1 MYEVTSKMAA
11 DIHTKGFKNP
21 LAWKRACMLINL
33 LDPGDIVSKELL
45 DMVSP
50 TTNVDT
56 TVRQVFQTKTHD
68 VPNFPYTEIPILPPE
83 VYQKGLSGKE
93 QIQQLPGMDP
103 ILVVKTPTF
112 FRKRPTGLSLPNDC
126 LRSTWILTHGKW
138 IKVEDRAHPVQQQD
152 RFDQWVERACFQYH
166 PSNSGEL
173 PSAAA
178 KRRTGQVTSR
188 PPASQERP
196 GPSVTVPSR
205 QIRVQKYP
213 KLTIGADQLFC
224 HQSHGDQPTTIH
236 AAPLGTA
243 RVINTLLRVVH
254 GGSSGWGSLPT
265 GYPPT
270 GDPEINDDPYPTENK
285 DPNRRHIVFAGG
297 DEAHT
302 RVSRDVILNPTPSRK
317 VRKMSKNEECSDEW
331 IWKDET
337 TLVRVHNTPRRK
349 MFVPKEA
356 DFLPCRLKRFRDA
369 RETYQ
374 IFQSS
379 GRTINDSW
387 RLAGNNIERTNKRN
401 EFWTGTTTFKIISN
415 TDVDNLLDSGSDV
428 EDVASCQDT
437 VVTCTFDGNMKI
449 IPLDDMFI
457 THHYKLRHETRKD
470 KDWDIRMVLHRK
482 NGSTLNYHF
491 QRSSCDFIGGFLNDT
506 VICLDLYEL
515 RDETPCL
522 LLMCAETQSIMTK
535 IHRKDR
541 FKLMH
546 IVTITEDDNLM
557 SNFGR
562 AKWRRCIRSASD
574 CVFFAGPCTGG
585 SPWNR
590 LNKSVSE
597 VTAHN
602 IRMKAQL
609 YWELWEEFSLCLQ
622 RVHEMCAM
630 ALLELPRGCDYWN
643 DERMKFMVNGTNSAV
658 HEFDGCMYG
667 LKSQFKDAG
676 TAIKKPWR
684 IVSWGVSFSDLHEK
698 CDGSHSHGP
707 CAGRETRATQLYT
720 DKIVRCIIREVKNQ
734 ILWNI
739 ANGKKQIKKES
750 AKVETHKSRNKAC
763 TCIISNVDES
773 EERISQKC
781 GQLQLDWIRRRG
793 GLKVKL
799 RVYPQ
804 RGTLIA
810 DPDSP
815 PAGLLAAMADIKIA
829 TTSAAK
835 GYASLKATLRLVQE

>member
-1 MYEVTSKMAA
+1 
-11 DIHTKGFKNP
+11 
-21 LAWKRACMLINL
+21 
-33 LDPGDIVSKELL
+33 
-45 DMVSP
+45 
-50 TTNVDT
+50 
-56 TVRQVFQTKTHD
+56 
-68 VPNFPYTEIPILPPE
+68 
-83 VYQKGLSGKE
+83 
-93 QIQQLPGMDP
+93 
-103 ILVVKTPTF
+103 
-112 FRKRPTGLSLPNDC
+112 
-126 LRSTWILTHGKW
+126 
-138 IKVEDRAHPVQQQD
+138 
-152 RFDQWVERACFQYH
+152 
-166 PSNSGEL
+166 
-173 PSAAA
+173 
-178 KRRTGQVTSR
+178 
-188 PPASQERP
+188 
-196 GPSVTVPSR
+196 
-205 QIRVQKYP
+205 
-213 KLTIGADQLFC
+213 
-224 HQSHGDQPTTIH
+224 
-236 AAPLGTA
+236 
-243 RVINTLLRVVH
+243 
-254 GGSSGWGSLPT
+254 
-265 GYPPT
+265 
-270 GDPEINDDPYPTENK
+270 
-285 DPNRRHIVFAGG
+285 
-297 DEAHT
+297 
-302 RVSRDVILNPTPSRK
+302 
-317 VRKMSKNEECSDEW
+317 
-331 IWKDET
+331 
-337 TLVRVHNTPRRK
+337 

-356 DFLPCRLKRFRDA
+356 DFVACRLKRFRDA

-374 IFQSS
+374 LFQSR
-379 GRTINDSW
+379 GRIINDSW

-401 EFWTGTTTFKIISN
+401 EFWTGTTTFTIISN
-415 TDVDNLLDSGSDV
+415 ADVDNLLDSGSDV
-428 EDVASCQDT
+428 EDRASCQNT

-449 IPLDDMFI
+449 IPLDEMFI
-457 THHYKLRHETRKD
+457 IHHYKLKHETRKD
-470 KDWDIRMVLHRK
+470 KDWDIRMVLYRK

-491 QRSSCDFIGGFLNDT
+491 RRSSCDSIGELLKDT

-515 RDETPCL
+515 KDETPCL

-546 IVTITEDDNLM
+546 VVTITEDDNLM

-574 CVFFAGPCTGG
+574 FVFFAGPCTGG

-590 LNKSVSE
+590 LNKNVSE

-609 YWELWEEFSLCLQ
+609 YWALWEFSLCLQ

-676 TAIKKPWR
+676 TAIKRPWR

-815 PAGLLAAMADIKIA
+815 PAGLLAAMAEIKIA

>member
-1 MYEVTSKMAA
+1 
-11 DIHTKGFKNP
+11 
-21 LAWKRACMLINL
+21 
-33 LDPGDIVSKELL
+33 
-45 DMVSP
+45 MVSP
-50 TTNVDT
+50 TTDVDT
-56 TVRQVFQTKTHD
+56 TVRQVFQTKTNDVHD

-93 QIQQLPGMDP
+93 QVQQLPGTDP
-103 ILVVKTPTF
+103 ILVVKTPTY

-138 IKVEDRAHPVQQQD
+138 IKVEDRAHPIQQQD

-166 PSNSGEL
+166 PTNLSEL

-178 KRRTGQVTSR
+178 KGRTGLVTSR
-188 PPASQERP
+188 PPASKERP
-196 GPSVTVPSR
+196 GTSVTVPSR
-205 QIRVQKYP
+205 QIQVQKYP

-236 AAPLGTA
+236 AAPPGTA

-270 GDPEINDDPYPTENK
+270 GDPEINDDPYRTESK
-285 DPNRRHIVFAGG
+285 DPNRRRIVFAGG
-297 DEAHT
+297 DAAHT
-302 RVSRDVILNPTPSRK
+302 RVSRDVFLNPTPSRK
-317 VRKMSKNEECSDEW
+317 VRKTSKNEACRDEW

-356 DFLPCRLKRFRDA
+356 DFVPCRLKRFRDA
-369 RETYQ
+369 REAYQ
-374 IFQSS
+374 LFQSS
-379 GRTINDSW
+379 GRIINDSW

-415 TDVDNLLDSGSDV
+415 ADVDNLLDSGSDV
-428 EDVASCQDT
+428 EDRASCQNT

-449 IPLDDMFI
+449 IPLDEMFI
-457 THHYKLRHETRKD
+457 IHHYKLKHETRKD

-482 NGSTLNYHF
+482 NGGTLNYHF
-491 QRSSCDFIGGFLNDT
+491 RRSSCDSIGELLKDT

-515 RDETPCL
+515 KDETPCL

-535 IHRKDR
+535 IHRKNR

-546 IVTITEDDNLM
+546 VVTFTEDDNLM

-590 LNKSVSE
+590 LNKNVSE

-609 YWELWEEFSLCLQ
+609 YWELREEFSLCLQ

-643 DERMKFMVNGTNSAV
+643 DERMKFMVNGTSSTV
-658 HEFDGCMYG
+658 HELDGCMYG

-684 IVSWGVSFSDLHEK
+684 IVSWGVSFSDLHAK

-720 DKIVRCIIREVKNQ
+720 DKIVRCIIRGVKNQ
-734 ILWNI
+734 MLWNI
-739 ANGKKQIKKES
+739 ACGKKQLKKVS
-750 AKVETHKSRNKAC
+750 TKVDTSRSRNKVC
-763 TCIISNVDES
+763 TCVAFNVGEG
-773 EERISQKC
+773 EEVSI
-781 GQLQLDWIRRRG
+781 
-793 GLKVKL
+793 KV
-799 RVYPQ
+799 VANSY
-804 RGTLIA
+804 LI
-810 DPDSP
+810 
-815 PAGLLAAMADIKIA
+815 GFAAE
-829 TTSAAK
+829 
-835 GYASLKATLRLVQE
+835 VV